1 MATPLSE
8 ANLGRLAP
16 QIARPGYSRAGL
28 TSGILHVGLGNFHRA
43 HQAVYLDDLI
53 AKGGAS
59 GWGIL
64 GAGVMPGDAAMRADL
79 EGQDWLYSVSE
90 QDADGDAVRVI
101 GAMTGFLPVEPGHG
115 AIIRA
120 LADPGIRILSLT
132 VTEGGYFMDPSK
144 GGFDADHPSIRADIA
159 SPDQPAT
166 VFGAIVAGLRARR
179 AAGAKPFTVMCCDN
193 LPHNGAVTRGVV
205 MGVAEAQ
212 DPELAK
218 WIADLV
224 TFPNGMV
231 DRITP
236 ATSAERRAALARDH
250 DLDDQ
255 RPVFCEPFR
264 QWVLEDNF
272 CDGRPDLDAVGVQF
286 VPDVAPFEHMKIRI
300 LNGGHAVIAYPAGL
314 LDIEYVHE
322 AMAHPLVAGFLEKVE
337 RDEIVPMVPPVPD
350 TSLDGYL
357 QLIRDRF
364 GNPRIG
370 DTIRRLCLDG
380 SNRQPKFIV
389 TSIVD
394 NRKAGRPVPGLA
406 LESALWCRYCA
417 GTSDSGAVIAPND
430 PNWNRLTDL
439 AKAAKSD
446 PARWLAMGEVYGDLG
461 QDRVF
466 AEAFA
471 GWLNRLWS
479 EGTAATLTA
488 YLGRA

>member
-1 MATPLSE
+1 MATALSE
-8 ANLGRLAP
+8 ANLDKLKP
-16 QIARPGYSRAGL
+16 QIARPGYSRAGV
-28 TSGILHVGLGNFHRA
+28 TPGILHVGLGNFHRA

-53 AKGGAS
+53 ATGRAPD
-59 GWGIL
+59 WGIL

-101 GAMTGFLPVEPGHG
+101 GAMTGFLPVQPGHG
-115 AIIRA
+115 AIIGA
-120 LADPGIRILSLT
+120 LEDPRIRILSLT

-144 GGFDADHPSIRADIA
+144 GGFDAEHPSIRADIA
-159 SPDQPAT
+159 SPDQPTT
-166 VFGAIVAGLRARR
+166 VFGAIVAGLRGRR

-193 LPHNGAVTRGVV
+193 LPHNGAVTRGAVL
-205 MGVAEAQ
+205 GVAEAQ
-212 DPELAK
+212 DPDLAK
-218 WIADLV
+218 WIADNV
-224 TFPNGMV
+224 AFPNGMV

-236 ATSAERRAALARDH
+236 ATSPERRAALARDH
-250 DLDDQ
+250 DLDDL

-314 LDIEYVHE
+314 LDVDYVHE
-322 AMAHPLVAGFLEKVE
+322 AMAHPLVRGFLEKVE
-337 RDEIVPMVPPVPD
+337 REEIVPMVPPVPD
-350 TSLDGYL
+350 TSLDAYF

-370 DTIRRLCLDG
+370 DTVRRLCLDG

-389 TSIVD
+389 TSILD
-394 NRKAGRPVPGLA
+394 NRKAGKAVPGLA

-417 GTSDSGAVIAPND
+417 GTTDSGTPIAPND
-430 PNWNRLTDL
+430 PNWDRLTGL
-439 AKAAKSD
+439 AQAAKSD
-446 PARWLAMGEVYGDLG
+446 PAQWLAMGEVYGDLG

-471 GWLNRLWS
+471 GWLGRLWS
-479 EGTAATLTA
+479 EGTAAVLTS